1 MFRNATKTF
10 FFFFFLKGQK
20 RLINIKIPLIYT
32 ILTKACAMVLLKD
45 ILPQDLRIKSILF
58 QEVKEKT

>member
-1 MFRNATKTF
+1 MLQKP
-10 FFFFFLKGQK
+10 FFFFLKGQK

-32 ILTKACAMVLLKD
+32 ILTKACGIELLKYTF
-45 ILPQDLRIKSILF
+45 PQDLLTKSILF

>member
-32 ILTKACAMVLLKD
+32 ILTKACSMVLLKD
-45 ILPQDLRIKSILF
+45 TLAQVLQTKSILF
-58 QEVKEKT
+58 QV

>member
-1 MFRNATKTF
+1 MFRNSTKT
-10 FFFFFLKGQK
+10 FFFFLKGQK

-32 ILTKACAMVLLKD
+32 ILTKACDMVLLKD
-45 ILPQDLRIKSILF
+45 TLPQDLLTISILF

>member
-1 MFRNATKTF
+1 MFRNATKT
-10 FFFFFLKGQK
+10 FFFFLKGQK

-32 ILTKACAMVLLKD
+32 ILTKSCTMVLLKD
-45 ILPQDLRIKSILF
+45 TFAQDLQIKSISF